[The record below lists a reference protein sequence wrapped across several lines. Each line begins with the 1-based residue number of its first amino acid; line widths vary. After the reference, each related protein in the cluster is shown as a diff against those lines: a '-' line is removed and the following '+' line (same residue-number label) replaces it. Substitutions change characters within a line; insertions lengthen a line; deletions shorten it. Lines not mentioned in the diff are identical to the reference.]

1 MSISAVM
8 ETIKRHRVA
17 AIVRAADSQAAV
29 DIGRA
34 IIRGGLPVVEVSFNT
49 PGALDAIRELARD
62 DKALIGAGTVL
73 DPAEVNQVVDAG
85 GQFMVTP
92 NFNPDVVR
100 AGLDAGLVV
109 GPGVFT
115 PTECYGALSM
125 GAHFLKLFPASNAGI
140 SAMRAMSD
148 PFPEARWLAAGGISP
163 ENILDWLGAGADA
176 VGVGSTFTSGGA
188 AEAEQRTR
196 DLLAIIQSMKP

>member
-1 MSISAVM
+1 MSISTVM
-8 ETIKRHRVA
+8 ETIQQHRAA
-17 AIVRAADSQAAV
+17 AIIRAADSQAAV
-29 DIGRA
+29 DIGRT

-49 PGALDAIRELARD
+49 PGAVDAIRELARD
-62 DKALIGAGTVL
+62 ETALIGAGTVM
-73 DPAEVNQVVDAG
+73 DPADVEKIAEAG

-125 GAHFLKLFPASNAGI
+125 GAHFLKLFPASSAGI
-140 SAMRAMSD
+140 SAMRSMRD
-148 PFPEARWLAAGGISP
+148 PFPEARWLATGGISSA
-163 ENILDWLGAGADA
+163 NILDWLAAGADA
-176 VGVGSTFTSGGA
+176 VGIGSSLTSGGA

-196 DLLAIIQSMKP
+196 ELLALIHSTHS

>member
-1 MSISAVM
+1 MSVSTVV
-8 ETIKRHRVA
+8 ETIQHHRAA
-17 AIVRAADSQAAV
+17 AIIRASDSDTAV
-29 DIGRA
+29 EIGRA

-49 PGALDAIRELARD
+49 PGALDAIRELATD
-62 DKALIGAGTVL
+62 DTALIGAGTVF
-73 DPAEVNQVVDAG
+73 DPADVEKVVDAG

-115 PTECYGALSM
+115 PTECYGALSL
-125 GAHFLKLFPASNAGI
+125 GAHFLKLFPATSAGI
-140 SAMRAMSD
+140 SAMRSMSD
-148 PFPEARWLAAGGISP
+148 PFPEARWLASGGISRD
-163 ENILDWLGAGADA
+163 NIMEWLDAGADA
-176 VGVGSTFTSGGA
+176 VGIGSTLTSGGV

-196 DLLAIIQSMKP
+196 DLLAIIQSHQP

>member
-1 MSISAVM
+1 MSVSSVM
-8 ETIKRHRVA
+8 EAIQHHRVA
-17 AIVRAADSQAAV
+17 AIIRASDSEAAV

-49 PGALDAIRELARD
+49 PGALDAIRELALD
-62 DKALIGAGTVL
+62 ETAIIGAGTVF
-73 DPAEVNQVVDAG
+73 DPTDVKKVVEAG

-92 NFNPDVVR
+92 NFNPEVVR

-115 PTECYGALSM
+115 PTECYGALTM
-125 GAHFLKLFPASNAGI
+125 GAHFLKLFPATTAGI
-140 SAMRAMSD
+140 SAMRSMSD
-148 PFPEARWLAAGGISP
+148 PFPEARWLASGGISS

-176 VGVGSTFTSGGA
+176 VGVGSTLTSGGV

-196 DLLAIIQSMKP
+196 NLLAVIRSTQS

>member
-1 MSISAVM
+1 MSISTVM
-8 ETIKRHRVA
+8 ETIQQHRAA
-17 AIVRAADSQAAV
+17 AIIRAADSQAAV

-49 PGALDAIRELARD
+49 PGAVDAIRELARD
-62 DKALIGAGTVL
+62 ETALIGAGTVM
-73 DPAEVNQVVDAG
+73 DPADVEKIAEAG

-125 GAHFLKLFPASNAGI
+125 GAHFLKLFPASSAGI
-140 SAMRAMSD
+140 SAMRSMRD
-148 PFPEARWLAAGGISP
+148 PFPEARWLATGGISSA
-163 ENILDWLGAGADA
+163 NILDWLAAGADA
-176 VGVGSTFTSGGA
+176 VGIGSSLTSGGA

-196 DLLAIIQSMKP
+196 ELLALIHSTHS